1 MSNSNGKITTPIS
14 MTGDIR
20 AVLGES
26 AMDFIG
32 LCQSANINM
41 WSKVKP
47 GTISKRS
54 YSSLLALCKAAQS
67 DVKTSVYW
75 TAPTSGYNMLGMWNG
90 YNHNAEPPFQSW
102 QLGDLQGRLPQ
113 YGTDTEVSGTAA
125 FYADSGAE
133 VGVADMGL
141 SGLYAGVA
149 IANAGLTQVG
159 LVTCSG
165 TWGAT
170 VTDATGQM
178 CASQSIEAA
187 LLSASEARLCFPV
200 LSASKVRST
209 ELATDISG
217 TFYALPLSAK
227 SITLYKV
234 PATHKAYVTIES
246 AKLEGSTITLKLTPH
261 VDNIV
266 GTGKVTTWDSGSGYL
281 PYWIEVVGKKTYK
294 DYSFAASSTGTWDSS
309 GNWTGATVTLSL
321 SAATNASGGNYI
333 TVTVYPAVTY
343 ISQGEAASVTC

>member
-67 DVKTSVYW
+67 NVKTSVYW

-133 VGVADMGL
+133 VGVADLGL

-234 PATHKAYVTIES
+234 PATHKAYVTIDS

-266 GTGKVTTWDSGSGYL
+266 GTGKVTTWASGDL
-281 PYWIEVVGKKTYK
+281 PYTMQVQYGTTYSS
-294 DYSFAASSTGTWDSS
+294 YSFAASSTGTWSG
-309 GNWTGATVTLSL
+309 GNWTGATVTQYLTAYS
-321 SAATNASGGNYI
+321 TTSGRNYI
-333 TVTVYPAVTY
+333 TVTVKPAVTY
-343 ISQGEAASVTC
+343 ISQGVAASVTC

>member
-1 MSNSNGKITTPIS
+1 MSNSNGRITTPIS

-20 AVLGES
+20 AVIGES
-26 AMDFIG
+26 AMNFIG

-47 GTISKRS
+47 GSISKRS

-67 DVKTSVYW
+67 NVKTSVYW
-75 TAPTSGYNMLGMWNG
+75 TAPTRDYNMLGMWNG
-90 YNHNAEPPFQSW
+90 YNHYAEPPFQSW

-113 YGTDTEVSGTAA
+113 YGTDTTVSGTAA

-133 VGVADMGL
+133 VGVADIGL

-149 IANAGLTQVG
+149 IANADLTRVG

-200 LSASKVRST
+200 LSGANVRST

-246 AKLEGSTITLKLTPH
+246 AKLEGSTITLRLTPH

-266 GTGKVTTWDSGSGYL
+266 GTGKVTTWASGDL
-281 PYWIEVVGKKTYK
+281 PYTMQVQYCTPYSS
-294 DYSFAASSTGTWDSS
+294 YSFAASSTGTWSG
-309 GNWTGATVTLSL
+309 GNWTGSTVTQYLTAYS
-321 SAATNASGGNYI
+321 TTSGKNYI
-333 TVTVYPAVTY
+333 TVTVNPKVTY
-343 ISQGEAASVTC
+343 ISQGMAASVTC